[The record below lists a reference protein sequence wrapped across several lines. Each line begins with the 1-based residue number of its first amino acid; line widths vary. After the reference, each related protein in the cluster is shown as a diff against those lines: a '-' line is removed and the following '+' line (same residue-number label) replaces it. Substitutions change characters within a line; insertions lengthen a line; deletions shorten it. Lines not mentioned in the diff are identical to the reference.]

1 MIVYYIFYILLFIA
15 LPMTPEKQNGAEKIF
30 FNKLPECPMAN
41 FGPFSQGQLTHPN
54 NLLYI

>member
-15 LPMTPEKQNGAEKIF
+15 PPMTPEKQNGAEKIF
-30 FNKLPECPMAN
+30 FNKLTECPMAS
-41 FGPFSQGQLTHPN
+41 FGPLSQGQLTHPN